1 MNRKGILMILD
12 GYGEGKENPYNA
24 VKNANTP
31 TLHALRKHSFSLLK
45 TDSEAVG
52 LFSGELGGSEVG
64 HTTIGAGRVVPS
76 TAKKIH
82 DDIASHKFEK
92 NAKLQRKINALERS
106 NGNLHLIGLM
116 SDKNI
121 HSDIHH
127 AFEIIRLFQHKAKNI
142 FIHFITDGRDSGGE
156 DSLKYLKSLNKV
168 IKNIANTEIASVSGR
183 FYAMDRENNLDRTT
197 LAVRT
202 MFNLDNVKSNLKS
215 KDIEDYLKS
224 EHSLG
229 VSDEYIHPI
238 SIDTKADSSL
248 KKDDLIFFFNF
259 REDRLRQIVAETYKL
274 NQNIIT
280 MSSVGG
286 TKTTVLY
293 QPKIV
298 KNTLSEYLSKQGKR
312 QIKISETT
320 KYAHVTYFLNGG
332 REDPFPLED
341 RVHIPTLKVD
351 NFSKTPKMRAGD
363 ITKEVLKAIGNDYDA
378 IIVNYSNP
386 DMLGHTGNYEATVQA
401 LEYLDKCVKKVLT
414 YAKQFGYFVLI
425 TADHGNSEMMRT
437 ESGEPHTAHTFNK
450 VFCLAV
456 EKNRD
461 YNFKAEGGL
470 KDVAPTFLDLLDL
483 APNKYFTGAS
493 LIVNS

>member
-1 MNRKGILMILD
+1 MIRKGILMILD
-12 GYGEGKENPYNA
+12 GYGEGDDGPYNA

-31 TLHALRKHSFSLLK
+31 TLHALKKHSYSLLK

-64 HTTIGAGRVVPS
+64 HTTIGAGRVIPS

-82 DDIASHKFEK
+82 DDILSHKFEK
-92 NAKLQRKINALERS
+92 NVKLQKKIDDLKIS

-121 HSDIHH
+121 HSDINH
-127 AFEIIRLFQHKAKNI
+127 AFEIMRLFEHRAKNI
-142 FIHFITDGRDSGGE
+142 FIHFITDGRDSGRE
-156 DSLKYLKSLNKV
+156 DSLKYLNSLNKV
-168 IKNIANTEIASVSGR
+168 IKKTTNAEIASVCGR

-197 LAVRT
+197 TAIRT
-202 MFNLDNVKSNLKS
+202 MFNLTNTKSNLKS
-215 KDIEDYLKS
+215 KDIDSYLKS

-229 VSDEYIHPI
+229 ISDEYIHPI
-238 SIDTKADSSL
+238 SIDTKEDSRL
-248 KKDDLIFFFNF
+248 KKGDLIFFFNF

-274 NQNIIT
+274 NHNIIT

-312 QIKISETT
+312 QIKISEST

-332 REDPFPLED
+332 IEKPFLLED
-341 RVHIPTLKVD
+341 RVHVPTIKVD
-351 NFSKTPKMRAGD
+351 NFSKTPKMRAGE
-363 ITKEVLKAIGNDYDA
+363 ITKEVLKAIDNDYDA

-386 DMLGHTGNYEATVQA
+386 DMLGHTGNYEATIDA
-401 LEYLDKCVKKVLT
+401 LEYLDKCVKKVLS
-414 YAKQFGYFVLI
+414 YAEKSGYFILI
-425 TADHGNSEMMRT
+425 TADHGNCEMMRT

-450 VFCLAV
+450 VICLAL
-456 EKNRD
+456 EKD
-461 YNFKAEGGL
+461 KEYKFKSKGEL
-470 KDVAPTFLDLLDL
+470 KDVAPTFLALLDL
-483 APNKYFTGAS
+483 APNRYFTGTS
-493 LIVNS
+493 LIVKS